1 MGTKQQ
7 MNMLQESDAA
17 ITADSENCVKK
28 MYKSNT
34 HQNKNF
40 SNIVDL
46 HVAKQYLGN

>member
-28 MYKSNT
+28 MYQRST